1 MNKLALLTAMILGG
15 WGGAVFASSQVQL
28 SFTAEADPPPCHI
41 LQSPTTLDFG
51 NINRNQL
58 AAKTAT
64 QLPVK
69 SFAGGITVQCESA
82 TSIGLRAVDNSGGS
96 TLSIGNLSWSSPS
109 MNVTPAQ
116 TDQRFGLGM
125 TSGGKAIGVWNVLFH
140 SAQVD
145 GVPAQIGIANN
156 GMLDLNDTAPTMRNN
171 GKAIS
176 WVQNSAFALGEL
188 FTVQA
193 DAAVALAPLV
203 DLPSG
208 TKISFAGSA
217 TLEIVYL

>member
-1 MNKLALLTAMILGG
+1 
-15 WGGAVFASSQVQL
+15 
-28 SFTAEADPPPCHI
+28 
-41 LQSPTTLDFG
+41 
-51 NINRNQL
+51 
-58 AAKTAT
+58 
-64 QLPVK
+64 
-69 SFAGGITVQCESA
+69 
-82 TSIGLRAVDNSGGS
+82 
-96 TLSIGNLSWSSPS
+96 
-109 MNVTPAQ
+109 
-116 TDQRFGLGM
+116 
-125 TSGGKAIGVWNVLFH
+125 
-140 SAQVD
+140 
-145 GVPAQIGIANN
+145 
-156 GMLDLNDTAPTMRNN
+156 MLDLNDTVPTMRNN

>member
-109 MNVTPAQ
+109 VNVTPAQ

-203 DLPSG
+203 DLPPG

>member
-1 MNKLALLTAMILGG
+1 MNKLALVIAAILA
-15 WGGAVFASSQVQL
+15 GASCSAFASSQVQL
-28 SFTAEADPPPCHI
+28 SFTAEVDPPPCHI
-41 LQSPTTLDFG
+41 LQSPSTLDFG

-109 MNVTPAQ
+109 VSVTPAQ

-156 GMLDLNDTAPTMRNN
+156 GMLDLNDMVPTMRNN
-171 GKAIS
+171 GKASS

-188 FTVQA
+188 FTVQV
-193 DAAVALAPLV
+193 DAAVALAPLE

-208 TKISFAGSA
+208 SKISFAGSA

>member
-15 WGGAVFASSQVQL
+15 WGGAVFASSQVKL

-109 MNVTPAQ
+109 VNVTPAQ

>member
-41 LQSPTTLDFG
+41 LQSPSTLDFG

-109 MNVTPAQ
+109 VNVTPAQ

-125 TSGGKAIGVWNVLFH
+125 TSEGKAIGVWNVLFH

-156 GMLDLNDTAPTMRNN
+156 GMLDLNDTVPTMRNN

>member
-109 MNVTPAQ
+109 VNVTPAQ

-125 TSGGKAIGVWNVLFH
+125 TSEGKAIGVWNVLFH

>member
-1 MNKLALLTAMILGG
+1 MNKLVLLTAMILGG
-15 WGGAVFASSQVQL
+15 WGGPVFASSQVQL

-109 MNVTPAQ
+109 VNVTPAQ

-156 GMLDLNDTAPTMRNN
+156 GMLDLNDTVPTMRNN
-171 GKAIS
+171 GKACS

-193 DAAVALAPLV
+193 DAAVALAPLE

-208 TKISFAGSA
+208 SKISFAGSA

>member
-109 MNVTPAQ
+109 VNVTPAQ

-176 WVQNSAFALGEL
+176 WVQNSAFALGEF

>member
-15 WGGAVFASSQVQL
+15 WGGPVFASSQVQL

-58 AAKTAT
+58 AAKTST

-69 SFAGGITVQCESA
+69 SFVGGITIQCEA
-82 TSIGLRAVDNSGGS
+82 KTSIGLRAVDNSGGS
-96 TLSIGNLSWSSPS
+96 TLAIGNLSWSSPS
-109 MNVTPAQ
+109 ANVTPAQ

-125 TSGGKAIGVWNVLFH
+125 TSGGKAIGVWDVLFH

-156 GMLDLNDTAPTMRNN
+156 GVLDLNDTVPTMRNN
-171 GKAIS
+171 GKASS

-193 DAAVALAPLV
+193 DAAVALAPLE

>member
-109 MNVTPAQ
+109 VNVTPAQ

-156 GMLDLNDTAPTMRNN
+156 GMLDLNDTTPTMRNN

>member
-109 MNVTPAQ
+109 VNVTPAQ

>member
-1 MNKLALLTAMILGG
+1 
-15 WGGAVFASSQVQL
+15 
-28 SFTAEADPPPCHI
+28 
-41 LQSPTTLDFG
+41 
-51 NINRNQL
+51 
-58 AAKTAT
+58 
-64 QLPVK
+64 
-69 SFAGGITVQCESA
+69 
-82 TSIGLRAVDNSGGS
+82 
-96 TLSIGNLSWSSPS
+96 

>member
-109 MNVTPAQ
+109 VNVTPAQ

-145 GVPAQIGIANN
+145 GVPA
-156 GMLDLNDTAPTMRNN
+156 
-171 GKAIS
+171 
-176 WVQNSAFALGEL
+176 
-188 FTVQA
+188 
-193 DAAVALAPLV
+193 
-203 DLPSG
+203 
-208 TKISFAGSA
+208 
-217 TLEIVYL
+217 

>member
-1 MNKLALLTAMILGG
+1 MNKFALLAAVILGG
-15 WGGAVFASSQVQL
+15 ISTPVFALSQVQL
-28 SFTAEADPPPCHI
+28 SFTAEANPPPCHV

-69 SFAGGITVQCESA
+69 SFAGGITIQCESA
-82 TSIGLRAVDNSGGS
+82 TSIGLHAVDNNGGKV
-96 TLSIGNLSWSSPS
+96 LSLGNLSWSTP
-109 MNVTPAQ
+109 NVVITPEQ

-125 TSGGKAIGVWNVLFH
+125 TSEGKAIGVWEVLFH

-145 GVPAQIGIANN
+145 GVPTQIGIANN
-156 GMLDLNDTAPTMRNN
+156 GMLDLNDTVPTMRNN